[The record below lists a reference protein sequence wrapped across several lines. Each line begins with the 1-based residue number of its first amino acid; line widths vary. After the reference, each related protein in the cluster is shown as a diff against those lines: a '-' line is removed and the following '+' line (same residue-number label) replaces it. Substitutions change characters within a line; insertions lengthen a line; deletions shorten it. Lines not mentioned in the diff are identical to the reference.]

1 MAEPLVGPLIGPPA
15 STGYWLRLGAM
26 AWQRELDAR
35 LRPLGLTTAQFSVL
49 AGASWTARSGTPPT
63 QQQVADFAGLD
74 RMLTSKLLQAMQ
86 ASGLVERLPDADD
99 GRVRRVRA
107 TAAGQQAV
115 RDAGA
120 LARAVDA
127 DFFGPDISL
136 RDDLRTVFAE
146 HRVRPTGAL
155 SRG

>member
-1 MAEPLVGPLIGPPA
+1 MVEPLIGPPA

-35 LRPLGLTTAQFSVL
+35 LRPIGLTTSQFSVL
-49 AGASWTARSGTPPT
+49 AGVSWTARSGAPPT

-86 ASGLVERLPDADD
+86 ASGLVERMPDADD
-99 GRVRRVRA
+99 GRIRRVRV
-107 TAAGQQAV
+107 TPAGQQAI
-115 RDAGA
+115 REASA

-127 DFFGPDISL
+127 DFFGSDTAL
-136 RDDLRTVFAE
+136 RDGLRGAFAE
-146 HRVRPTGAL
+146 HRVRPTGVL